1 MCLRMHSCKAS
12 RASESLV
19 SQRAAVARDVVRR
32 GRGIVVN
39 MLVIVM
45 SFFVGGHGGANSVSY
60 CEFHEKTHI
69 AQE

>member
-1 MCLRMHSCKAS
+1 MHSCKTS

-19 SQRAAVARDVVRR
+19 SQRAVVARDVVRR

-45 SFFVGGHGGANSVSY
+45 SFFVGGHGGVNSVSY
-60 CEFHEKTHI
+60 REVHEKTHI